1 MMVHSDILTGGGFK
15 HGVYTVSTLDM
26 IQFDVLR
33 WQKKQDLVNV
43 RKDLFF

>member
-1 MMVHSDILTGGGFK
+1 
-15 HGVYTVSTLDM
+15 LDM